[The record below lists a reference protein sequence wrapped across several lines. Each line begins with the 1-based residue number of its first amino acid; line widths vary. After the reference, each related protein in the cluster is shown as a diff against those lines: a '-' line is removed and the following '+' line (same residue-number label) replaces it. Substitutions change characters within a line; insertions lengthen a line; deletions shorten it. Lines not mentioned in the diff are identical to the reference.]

1 MENKEL
7 DKSLI
12 RLYENGH
19 SLDFIA
25 RVYYRKA
32 NINKQN
38 YYVSSGFYVSRKN
51 ITMAQA
57 KNYIASLIYC
67 HILQKNKLT

>member
-1 MENKEL
+1 MEFNEL

-25 RVYYRKA
+25 RAYYRNA
-32 NINKQN
+32 NRNRQN
-38 YYVSSGFYVSRKN
+38 YYVPSGFYVSRKN

-57 KNYIASLIYC
+57 KNYISSLIYC